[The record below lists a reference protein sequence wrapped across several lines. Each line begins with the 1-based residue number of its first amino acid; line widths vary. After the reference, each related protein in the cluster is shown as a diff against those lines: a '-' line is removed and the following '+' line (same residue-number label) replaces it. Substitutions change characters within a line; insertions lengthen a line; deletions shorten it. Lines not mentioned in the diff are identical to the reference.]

1 MITTLCYIEKDD
13 KYLMLYRNKKKDDL
27 NEGKWIGI
35 GGKIEDNETPL
46 ECVVREIKEETGL
59 NAIDPVL
66 QGLVSFSYNDN
77 ETEYMYLYTC
87 KDFTGNVLDNCNEG
101 ELKWINKS
109 DILSLSLWEGDRIFL
124 PLLDKK
130 SDIFYLTL
138 KYLDDNLIDYK
149 LEYD

>member
-77 ETEYMYLYTC
+77 ESEYMYLYTC

-138 KYLDDNLIDYK
+138 RYLDDNLIDYQ

>member
-1 MITTLCYIEKDD
+1 MITTLCYIEEDD

-77 ETEYMYLYTC
+77 ESEYMYLYTC

-138 KYLDDNLIDYK
+138 RYLDDNLIDYQ

>member
-77 ETEYMYLYTC
+77 ESEYMYLYTC
-87 KDFTGNVLDNCNEG
+87 KEFTGNVLDNCNEG

-138 KYLDDNLIDYK
+138 RYLDDNLIDYQ